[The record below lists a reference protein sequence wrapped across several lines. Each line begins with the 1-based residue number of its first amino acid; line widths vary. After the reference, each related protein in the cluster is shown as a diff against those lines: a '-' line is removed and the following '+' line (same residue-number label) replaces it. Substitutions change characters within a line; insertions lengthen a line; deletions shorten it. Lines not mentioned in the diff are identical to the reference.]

1 MLNFKKEKVNIDDKL
16 KQRIDFICKF
26 CGFKPTFESGNIIS
40 LDKTNL
46 YYIEPN
52 KAIIK
57 YILILFF
64 NYSNEVYINNLNNKV
79 LLKDLEDYLKKLS

>member
-16 KQRIDFICKF
+16 KQRIDFICKL
-26 CGFKPTFESGNIIS
+26 CGFKPTFESGNISS

-57 YILILFF
+57 DILILFF

-79 LLKDLEDYLKKLS
+79 LLKDLEDYLKKMS

>member
-1 MLNFKKEKVNIDDKL
+1 MINFNKEKVNIDDKL

-46 YYIEPN
+46 YYIE
-52 KAIIK
+52 
-57 YILILFF
+57 YFG
-64 NYSNEVYINNLNNKV
+64 
-79 LLKDLEDYLKKLS
+79 LLDDRFL

>member
-26 CGFKPTFESGNIIS
+26 CGFKPTFESGYIIS

-52 KAIIK
+52 KAILK
-57 YILILFF
+57 DILILFF

-79 LLKDLEDYLKKLS
+79 LLKDLEDYLKKMS

>member
-1 MLNFKKEKVNIDDKL
+1 MLNYKKKKVNIDDKL

-26 CGFKPTFESGNIIS
+26 CGFKPTFECGKIS
-40 LDKTNL
+40 LDRTNL

-52 KAIIK
+52 KAILK
-57 YILILFF
+57 DILILFF

-79 LLKDLEDYLKKLS
+79 LLKDLEDYLKKMS

>member
-40 LDKTNL
+40 LYKTNL

-57 YILILFF
+57 DNLILFF

>member
-26 CGFKPTFESGNIIS
+26 CEFKPTFESGYIIS
-40 LDKTNL
+40 LDKTDL

-57 YILILFF
+57 DILILFF

>member
-1 MLNFKKEKVNIDDKL
+1 MLKFRKKKVIIDEQLRK
-16 KQRIDFICKF
+16 RIDFICKF
-26 CGFKPTFESGNIIS
+26 CGFKPTFESGNIIA
-40 LDKTNL
+40 LERTNL

-57 YILILFF
+57 DILILFF

>member
-1 MLNFKKEKVNIDDKL
+1 MLNYKKKKVNVDDKL

-57 YILILFF
+57 DILILFF
-64 NYSNEVYINNLNNKV
+64 NYSSEVYINNLKNKV

>member
-1 MLNFKKEKVNIDDKL
+1 MLNYKKKKVNIDDKL

-26 CGFKPTFESGNIIS
+26 CGFKPTFESGNIIN

-57 YILILFF
+57 DILILFF

>member
-1 MLNFKKEKVNIDDKL
+1 MLNYKKKKVNIDDKL

-52 KAIIK
+52 KAILK
-57 YILILFF
+57 DILILFF
-64 NYSNEVYINNLNNKV
+64 NYSNEVYIDNLNNKV

>member
-16 KQRIDFICKF
+16 KQRIDFICRF
-26 CGFKPTFESGNIIS
+26 CGFKPTFESGNTIS

-57 YILILFF
+57 DNLI
-64 NYSNEVYINNLNNKV
+64 V
-79 LLKDLEDYLKKLS
+79 LVEF

>member
-26 CGFKPTFESGNIIS
+26 FDFKTTFESGNIIS

-57 YILILFF
+57 DILILFF

>member
-1 MLNFKKEKVNIDDKL
+1 MLNFKKGKVNVDDKL
-16 KQRIDFICKF
+16 KQRIDFICNF

-52 KAIIK
+52 KAILK
-57 YILILFF
+57 DILILFF

-79 LLKDLEDYLKKLS
+79 LLKDLEDYLKKMS

>member
-1 MLNFKKEKVNIDDKL
+1 MEIKAILQKPYTE

-26 CGFKPTFESGNIIS
+26 CGFNPTFESGYIIS

-57 YILILFF
+57 DIFTIFY
-64 NYSNEVYINNLNNKV
+64 K
-79 LLKDLEDYLKKLS
+79 

>member
-1 MLNFKKEKVNIDDKL
+1 MLNYKKKKVNIDDKL

-26 CGFKPTFESGNIIS
+26 CGFKPTFEIIS
-40 LDKTNL
+40 LDRTNL

-52 KAIIK
+52 KAILK
-57 YILILFF
+57 DILILFF

>member
-26 CGFKPTFESGNIIS
+26 CGFKPTFESGNIIN

-57 YILILFF
+57 DILILFF
-64 NYSNEVYINNLNNKV
+64 NYSSEVYINNLNNKV

>member
-26 CGFKPTFESGNIIS
+26 YGFKPTFESGHIIS

-46 YYIEPN
+46 YQ
-52 KAIIK
+52 
-57 YILILFF
+57 
-64 NYSNEVYINNLNNKV
+64 
-79 LLKDLEDYLKKLS
+79 

>member
-1 MLNFKKEKVNIDDKL
+1 MWEYK
-16 KQRIDFICKF
+16 
-26 CGFKPTFESGNIIS
+26 IS
-40 LDKTNL
+40 LDRTNL

-52 KAIIK
+52 KAILK
-57 YILILFF
+57 DILILFF